1 MRHENSSLDA
11 VIPVLRQL
19 ILAEI
24 LVRSAGK
31 PQYRVELA
39 RRLGV
44 PASSL
49 QRPLAAMV
57 RAGILTAVNQG
68 REVLYGVNRESPLI
82 PELESLVRKTRG
94 LADVVR
100 GSLRPLRNRIRVA
113 FIYGSMATGS
123 EGPSSDV
130 DLFVIGQATLGE
142 LSRSLAS
149 AEQMLQRE
157 VNAIVRTPEEFIAR
171 LGARNHFVRSVLD
184 KPKLFIVGT
193 KDELARIAGETS
205 GGTASDEQGRTQRS
219 SSRRRKESSR
229 RES

>member
-19 ILAEI
+19 ILAEL

-100 GSLRPLRNRIRVA
+100 GSLKPLRNRIRVA

-149 AEQMLQRE
+149 AEQVLQRE

-171 LGARNHFVRSVLD
+171 LGANMRAGAQRQSQRTGCRGRSHRGVGHTQVLALD
-184 KPKLFIVGT
+184 HRALRHDAFRLLV
-193 KDELARIAGETS
+193 L
-205 GGTASDEQGRTQRS
+205 
-219 SSRRRKESSR
+219 
-229 RES
+229 